1 MNKFTKITH
10 SYSTKYCFFIDDG
23 VEIFGVVF
31 DNKMSVFLLVQKTNS
46 VSNGSPNNHLKKT
59 ALQTVVW

>member
-1 MNKFTKITH
+1 MNKLTKITH

-31 DNKMSVFLLVQKTNS
+31 DNKISVFLLVQKTNS
-46 VSNGSPNNHLKKT
+46 VLNGSPNGCLRKT
-59 ALQTVVW
+59 ALQTAV